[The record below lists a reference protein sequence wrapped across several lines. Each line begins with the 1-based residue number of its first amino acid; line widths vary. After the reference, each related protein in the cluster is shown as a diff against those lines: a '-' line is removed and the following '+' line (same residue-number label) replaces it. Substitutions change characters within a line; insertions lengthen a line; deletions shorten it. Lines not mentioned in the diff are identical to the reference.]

1 MQQERSPVEQQEH
14 TQLLLPTA
22 TNHLNPHTTPT
33 VLGDEEQGVGISD
46 KGRGSRGMGQGSWVM
61 GQGSW
66 AKG

>member
-14 TQLLLPTA
+14 TQLLLLTA

-46 KGRGSRGMGQGSWVM
+46 KGKGSGVKEHGSSIM